1 MSNTFN
7 PELLQRALPAFD
19 KGSVDPQLA
28 QVWRRFYQ
36 IDFAQQHPD
45 LHSRLGAVDVLGY
58 RIAMQVWRPPQALA
72 TLLVLHGYYD
82 HMGLYG
88 HVYDW
93 ALRQGFA
100 VLSCDL
106 PGHGLSTGVRA
117 SINSFQE
124 YQQVLQALLAKAE
137 QLHLPK
143 PWHIL
148 GQSTGAAI
156 AVDYLLN
163 QDSLSPLGETI
174 LLAPLVRPR
183 AWQQSKLL
191 YQLVKPFRS
200 SVRRHFSDNSHD
212 SAFVEF
218 VRNDPLQAQVLPTAW
233 VGALAQWIPSI
244 EQAQRSSHSPIV
256 VQGDADMTVDWQHN
270 LNILTDKFSA
280 PRILL
285 LPEARHHL
293 ANEKTAL
300 REQYFQ
306 FLTEQL
312 T

>member
-1 MSNTFN
+1 MTGFD
-7 PELLQRALPAFD
+7 PQALRRALPTLEIN
-19 KGSVDPQLA
+19 SVDPELA
-28 QVWRRFYQ
+28 KAWRHFYQ
-36 IDFAQQHPD
+36 IDFAQRDPD
-45 LHSRLGAVDVLGY
+45 LDCRLGAVEVAGY
-58 RIAMQVWRPPQALA
+58 RIAMQVCRPVQAVA
-72 TLLVLHGYYD
+72 TLIVLHGYYD

-93 ALRQGFA
+93 ALQQGFA

-106 PGHGLSTGVRA
+106 PGHGLSSGARA

-137 QLHLPK
+137 QLRLPK

-148 GQSTGAAI
+148 GQSTGGAI
-156 AVDYLLN
+156 ALDYLLT
-163 QDSLSPLGETI
+163 QQPLSHLGETI

-191 YQLVKPFRS
+191 YQLVKPFRAN
-200 SVRRHFSDNSHD
+200 VPRRYTDNSHD

-218 VRNDPLQAQVLPTAW
+218 VRHDPLQVQVLPTAW
-233 VGALAQWIPSI
+233 VGALAQWIPYI
-244 EQAQRSSHSPIV
+244 EQAKPSSHSPII
-256 VQGDADMTVDWQHN
+256 VQGQADMTVDWQHN
-270 LNILTDKFSA
+270 LNVITDKFSE

-285 LPEARHHL
+285 IAEAKHHL
-293 ANEKTAL
+293 ANEQLAL

-306 FLTEQL
+306 FLREQL
-312 T
+312 G

>member
-1 MSNTFN
+1 MINTFN
-7 PELLQRALPAFD
+7 PEQLRRALPALQRS
-19 KGSVDPQLA
+19 SVDPELA
-28 QVWRRFYQ
+28 QLWRRFYQ
-36 IDFAQQHPD
+36 IDFAQQFPD
-45 LHSRLGAVDVLGY
+45 LDARLGMVEVAGY
-58 RIAMQVWRPPQALA
+58 RLAMQVLRPVHALA
-72 TLLVLHGYYD
+72 TVIVLHGYND
-82 HMGLYG
+82 HMGLDG

-100 VLSCDL
+100 VLSCDF
-106 PGHGLSTGVRA
+106 PGHGLSSGARA

-137 QLHLPK
+137 QLQLPK
-143 PWHIL
+143 PWHLL
-148 GQSTGAAI
+148 GQSTGGAI
-156 AVDYLLN
+156 AFDYLLN
-163 QDSLSPLGETI
+163 QSPVSQLGETI

-191 YQLVKPFRS
+191 YQLVKPFRR
-200 SVRRHFSDNSHD
+200 SVPRSFSNNSND
-212 SAFVEF
+212 AAFVEF
-218 VRNDPLQAQVLPTAW
+218 VRNDPLQARILPTAW
-233 VGALAQWIPSI
+233 VGALAEWISYI
-244 EQAQRSSHSPIV
+244 EQAKPSGRSPII

-270 LNILTDKFSA
+270 LNVLNDKFSQ

-293 ANEKTAL
+293 ANEQTIM

-312 T
+312 S

>member
-1 MSNTFN
+1 MINTFN
-7 PELLQRALPAFD
+7 PEQLRRALPVLQRS
-19 KGSVDPQLA
+19 SVDPELA
-28 QVWRRFYQ
+28 QLWRRFYQ
-36 IDFAQQHPD
+36 IDFAQQFPD
-45 LHSRLGAVDVLGY
+45 LDSRLGMVEVAGY
-58 RIAMQVWRPPQALA
+58 RLAMQVLRPTQALA
-72 TLLVLHGYYD
+72 TVIVLHGYYD

-100 VLSCDL
+100 VLSCDF
-106 PGHGLSTGVRA
+106 PGHGLSSGARA

-137 QLHLPK
+137 QLQLPK
-143 PWHIL
+143 PWHLL
-148 GQSTGAAI
+148 GQSTGGAI
-156 AVDYLLN
+156 AFDYLLN
-163 QDSLSPLGETI
+163 QSLVSELGETI

-191 YQLVKPFRS
+191 YQLVKPFRR
-200 SVRRHFSDNSHD
+200 SVPRSFSNNSND
-212 SAFVEF
+212 AAFVDF
-218 VRNDPLQAQVLPTAW
+218 VRNDPLQARILPTAW
-233 VGALAQWIPSI
+233 VGALAEWISYI
-244 EQAQRSSHSPIV
+244 EQAKPSGRSPII

-270 LNILTDKFSA
+270 INVLNDKFSQ

-293 ANEKTAL
+293 ANEQTIM

-312 T
+312 S

>member
-1 MSNTFN
+1 MINTFN
-7 PELLQRALPAFD
+7 PEQLRRALPVLQRS
-19 KGSVDPQLA
+19 SVDPELA
-28 QVWRRFYQ
+28 QLWRRFYQ
-36 IDFAQQHPD
+36 IDFAQQFPD
-45 LHSRLGAVDVLGY
+45 LDSRLGMVEVAGY
-58 RIAMQVWRPPQALA
+58 RLAMQVLRPTQALA
-72 TLLVLHGYYD
+72 TVIVLHGYYD

-100 VLSCDL
+100 VLSCDF
-106 PGHGLSTGVRA
+106 PGHGLSSGARA

-137 QLHLPK
+137 QLQLPK
-143 PWHIL
+143 PWHLL
-148 GQSTGAAI
+148 GQSTGGAI
-156 AVDYLLN
+156 AFDYLLN
-163 QDSLSPLGETI
+163 QSLVSELGETI

-191 YQLVKPFRS
+191 YQLVKPFRR
-200 SVRRHFSDNSHD
+200 SVPRSFSNNSND
-212 SAFVEF
+212 AAFVDF
-218 VRNDPLQAQVLPTAW
+218 VRNDPLQARILPTAW
-233 VGALAQWIPSI
+233 VGALAEWISYI
-244 EQAQRSSHSPIV
+244 EQAKPSGRSPII

-270 LNILTDKFSA
+270 LNVLNDKFSQ

-293 ANEKTAL
+293 ANEQTIM

-312 T
+312 S